1 MLSRRIVGAYHR
13 RVIRLRSRR
22 TSRGIL
28 PIRCCLPIKLQAFM
42 ILEPAELTTSG
53 RPALQ
58 ARELELMIYDQVSE
72 PMRPCMK

>member
-1 MLSRRIVGAYHR
+1 
-13 RVIRLRSRR
+13 
-22 TSRGIL
+22 
-28 PIRCCLPIKLQAFM
+28 M